1 MSQDCLAR
9 NQRVRKTLSLTMT
22 SSNTSVVYT
31 LPFLSLLL
39 PLSSLNPSFLLFSS
53 SLSSPL
59 SPLTGSYKLHK
70 LPPSVSSLFSV
81 ASHSGKQLRQFKY
94 SVHTLVVAT
103 LSHKAFL
110 TKVKCSTVYHSILY
124 YTPVYYS
131 ILYYTPVY
139 YSILQYITIYSSI
152 LWYITVCLLQY
163 TLVYYSI
170 L

>member
-1 MSQDCLAR
+1 
-9 NQRVRKTLSLTMT
+9 MT

-53 SLSSPL
+53 SLSSPP

-70 LPPSVSSLFSV
+70 LPPSVSSLFNV

-94 SVHTLVVAT
+94 SVHTLVVAM

-110 TKVKCSTVYHSILY
+110 TKVKCSTVHHI
-124 YTPVYYS
+124 YS
-131 ILYYTPVY
+131 T
-139 YSILQYITIYSSI
+139 ILQYITIYSSI
-152 LWYITVCLLQY
+152 PWYITVCLLQY
-163 TLVYYSI
+163 TLVYSYYNVPGLPQHGLCTTPGVFTGLRNCSCC
-170 L
+170 